1 MSDSF
6 WIDGGDTEM
15 TQQTSPAFRDR
26 AAAVALRAGLMA
38 GAALVLAGCYVP
50 RQDVAIPTDYRKR
63 HPIQIKEGDQTVELL
78 IGDRRG
84 ALNGAQRAD
93 VMAFVQRWRREST
106 GGIVIEVPAGSSN
119 QIAASEAMREVH
131 SMMASTGIPANAV
144 RTQIYRPEPGRLAT
158 VKMSYSKMVAEAGPC
173 GLWPHDLGPTWDP
186 YYQENRTYWNFGCA
200 NQRNLAAMVEN
211 PSDLVQ
217 PRGEGGVYQARRTF
231 VTEKYR
237 RGEPTATRVENP
249 DKGKLSDVGK

>member
-6 WIDGGDTEM
+6 WIDDGKPEM
-15 TQQTSPAFRDR
+15 TMHTPPVPRRRIAPG
-26 AAAVALRAGLMA
+26 ALRAGLLA
-38 GAALVLAGCYVP
+38 GVALILAGCYVP
-50 RQDVAIPTDYRKR
+50 RETVSIPNDYRKR
-63 HPIQIKEGDQTVELL
+63 HPIQIKEGERTVEIL

-84 ALNGAQRAD
+84 ALTAAQRAD
-93 VMAFVQRWRREST
+93 VLAFAQRWRREST

-119 QIAASEAMREVH
+119 QVAASEAMREAH
-131 SMMASTGIPANAV
+131 SLIAASGIPANVV
-144 RTQIYRPEPGRLAT
+144 RTQTYHPDPGRLAT

-173 GLWPHDLGPTWDP
+173 GLWPHDLGPSWDP
-186 YYQENRTYWNFGCA
+186 SYQENRTYWNLGCA
-200 NQRNLAAMVEN
+200 NQRNLAAMVDN

-217 PRGEGGVYQARRTF
+217 PRGEGGISQARRTF
-231 VTEKYR
+231 VMERYR